1 MHIIVMK
8 NIVFVSAFSTL
19 YLYGN
24 YLIYKELSVKNK
36 YVAIKYFNYF
46 GN

>member
-1 MHIIVMK
+1 MHINVMK